1 MLRMIHSAITQI
13 IPQSVVQA
21 LRAFAR
27 SIETWTDIAMSG
39 YSVNLVQ
46 KKLDAVR
53 SFSHLLLKVLSVN
66 SAAQAAG
73 KILVDQ
79 LHLSRMRDDW
89 QMIHFKDFEESS
101 LWAKSGDPSRDFYF
115 ARGFWADL
123 GLYVHSPATIEQLMN
138 WADSILTKYGVDEN
152 HEQDRSFLIYSNTQ
166 FLFKWQH
173 TTNQLLSDLTQRSA
187 PSFGAFQLVRLF
199 LDEHLTYA
207 VEKRLWKLRMN
218 LLANEPPVGG
228 LSPAILLDKEQSQ
241 DGTLSPR
248 GDIEMHL

>member
-1 MLRMIHSAITQI
+1 MLRMTHPSITQI

-39 YSVNLVQ
+39 YSVNVVQ

-53 SFSHLLLKVLSVN
+53 SFGHLLLKVLSVN

-73 KILVDQ
+73 KILGDQ
-79 LHLSRMRDDW
+79 EHLSRMRNDW
-89 QMIHFKDFEESS
+89 QIIPFKDFEESS
-101 LWAKSGDPSRDFYF
+101 LWAKSGDASRDFYF

-123 GLYVHSPATIEQLMN
+123 GLYVHSLATIEQLMN
-138 WADSILTKYGVDEN
+138 WADNVFNKYGVDEN
-152 HEQDRSFLIYSNTQ
+152 HELDRSFLIYSNTQ

-187 PSFGAFQLVRLF
+187 PSFGAFQLIRLF
-199 LDEHLTYA
+199 LDEHLNYA

-218 LLANEPPVGG
+218 LPANEPPVGG
-228 LSPAILLDKEQSQ
+228 LSPVVLLENEQSRE
-241 DGTLSPR
+241 GTLSPR
-248 GDIEMHL
+248 VDIEMHL